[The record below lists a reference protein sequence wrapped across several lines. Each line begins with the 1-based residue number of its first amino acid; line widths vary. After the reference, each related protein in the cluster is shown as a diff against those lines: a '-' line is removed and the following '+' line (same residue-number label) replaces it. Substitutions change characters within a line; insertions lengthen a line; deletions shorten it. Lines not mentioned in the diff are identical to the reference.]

1 MWGAIVWGAIVLLP
15 ITAYKWSWYI
25 HLPVY
30 QTNDIRNIHIVHLV
44 QLILTLDQSILKF
57 LFFIV
62 SSKQSR
68 ISYNCSSILFQSIY
82 ILIMW
87 RKQVDIILNSD
98 SIYRLKKKIDL
109 KMRSISFLN
118 FHLCFKDVFKR
129 INNSVCN
136 VCKFWDGGQKWMV
149 RMFKLADHSVL

>member
-1 MWGAIVWGAIVLLP
+1 MSSFPAEETTKAWWSMYCGPLIHINLRQSSP
-15 ITAYKWSWYI
+15 IFALYPSYSKLISWMTSNYCITVYKWSWYI

-44 QLILTLDQSILKF
+44 QLILTLGQSILKF
-57 LFFIV
+57 VFFIV

-68 ISYNCSSILFQSIY
+68 ISYTCSSILFQSIY

-98 SIYRLKKKIDL
+98 SIYRLKKK
-109 KMRSISFLN
+109 
-118 FHLCFKDVFKR
+118 HC
-129 INNSVCN
+129 
-136 VCKFWDGGQKWMV
+136 
-149 RMFKLADHSVL
+149 